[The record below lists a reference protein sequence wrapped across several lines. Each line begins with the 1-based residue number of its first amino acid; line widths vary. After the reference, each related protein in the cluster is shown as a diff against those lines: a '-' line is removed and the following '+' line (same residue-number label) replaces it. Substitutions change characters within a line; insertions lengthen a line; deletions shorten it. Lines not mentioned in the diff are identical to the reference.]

1 MSKRIELRELTQAE
15 RREIERLADSRT
27 EAARIVQRAR
37 VIQALANNP
46 AMGAG
51 DAGRAAGYRQD
62 FSGTYWVRR
71 FNEYGVAGLQ
81 DRARP
86 GRPPTHDETVRSALI
101 SLALQ
106 KPDTLGYPFKLWTLE
121 RLQRALEEREGIHL
135 SDSTIWGWLAAEGL
149 QWKRQQSWFR
159 EAERHDP
166 EFVEK
171 RGR

>member
-1 MSKRIELRELTQAE
+1 MSKRIELRELSQEE
-15 RREIERLADSRT
+15 RQEIERLAGSRT
-27 EAARIVQRAR
+27 ESARIVQRAR
-37 VIQALANNP
+37 LIQAIADNP
-46 AMGAG
+46 EVGAG
-51 DAGRAAGYRQD
+51 QAGRLAGYRQD

-71 FNEYGVAGLQ
+71 FNQYGVAGLQ

-86 GRPPTHDETVRSALI
+86 GRPPTHDEAVRSAVI
-101 SLALQ
+101 ALAVQ

-121 RLQRALEEREGIHL
+121 RLQQALEEREGIHL

-149 QWKRQQSWFR
+149 QWKRQQSWFH

-166 EFVEK
+166 EFAEK